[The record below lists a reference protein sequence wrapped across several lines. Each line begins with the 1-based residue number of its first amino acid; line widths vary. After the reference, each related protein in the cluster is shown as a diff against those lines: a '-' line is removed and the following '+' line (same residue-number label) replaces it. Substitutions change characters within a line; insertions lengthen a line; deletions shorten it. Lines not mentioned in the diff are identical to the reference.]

1 MCWFPL
7 CLIWGAT
14 CFTCFALSAIDED
27 ECHYRRERRRIDF
40 EEAQLR
46 ALGVDPTS
54 FDRDINFVVVKKG
67 SDAMESQDRAALPMA
82 HDVVLVE
89 TVPAEK

>member
-1 MCWFPL
+1 MCWLPL
-7 CLIWGAT
+7 CLVCGAT

-27 ECHYRRERRRIDF
+27 ERYYRRQRRRIDF

-54 FDRDINFVVVKKG
+54 FDRDMNFVVVKKG
-67 SDAMESQDRAALPMA
+67 NTTMESQDRATLPVTNN
-82 HDVVLVE
+82 VVLVE